1 MQIRRRRVGSFP
13 SLLLGKTLCQRGDQ
27 KTGGRG
33 GVWVYQ
39 PSSPCYTSSD
49 SHSAIQKQ
57 SMYPCSAKVLA
68 ARRLDRIGAGLRS
81 DHGWD
86 LRTYPQDTVGPWK
99 GRALSV
105 HPRDPTACQ
114 THYYTCPVHSRGHTR
129 MKWDY
134 MWIISNYLQ
143 HGIKAIFERHNRKG
157 ACVFYKNKY
166 HHHGNK
172 MLSHAMLD
180 MQTAM
185 SFWCLFLKLTHT
197 F

>member
-1 MQIRRRRVGSFP
+1 MGGKKAKKKHKFLWEKKWPLVQIRRRRVGSFP
-13 SLLLGKTLCQRGDQ
+13 SSLLGKTLCQRGDQ

-33 GVWVYQ
+33 GLWVYQ

-49 SHSAIQKQ
+49 ALGHSKTEHVSVFRQGPGSSQVGSHWCWPKIRPR
-57 SMYPCSAKVLA
+57 MRLA
-68 ARRLDRIGAGLRS
+68 DFIHRIL
-81 DHGWD
+81 
-86 LRTYPQDTVGPWK
+86 GPWK

-143 HGIKAIFERHNRKG
+143 HGIKAIFEGTIEK
-157 ACVFYKNKY
+157 ALAFSIKT
-166 HHHGNK
+166 
-172 MLSHAMLD
+172 SIII
-180 MQTAM
+180 TAIK
-185 SFWCLFLKLTHT
+185 C
-197 F
+197 